1 MRDARERNLFRFQNR
16 GLTMFKRSLMVLSL
30 GALVGTFVFGRE
42 AVSYLRAGCQN
53 VRNAVKAEVPIE
65 FEMER
70 ARTLIEQLV
79 PDIRQCMHVVAEQ
92 QVDIEHLQTT
102 LAQKESDISKQKDA
116 ILALRNDLGT
126 GKSAYVYAR
135 HSYTSSDV
143 KRDLATRFERFKSA
157 EEMLAA
163 DRKILAAREMTLVA
177 NRDKLENMM
186 QSKKDLEVKLEQLQA
201 RVHTVKAAETVS
213 QLAIDDSN
221 LSHARKLITEL
232 NKQLDVKQKM
242 LDVEGKFVGLI
253 PVESVAPSVPVDLD
267 KQIDA
272 YFSQSTPEDAV
283 AVK

>member
-1 MRDARERNLFRFQNR
+1 
-16 GLTMFKRSLMVLSL
+16 MFKKGLMVLSL
-30 GALVGTFVFGRE
+30 AVIAGTFVFGRE

-102 LAQKESDISKQKDA
+102 LAQKESDIAKQKDA

-126 GKSAYVYAR
+126 GKTAYVYAR
-135 HSYTSSDV
+135 HSYTSTDV
-143 KRDLATRFERFKSA
+143 KRDLAMRFERFKAA
-157 EEMLAA
+157 EEILAA

-177 NRDKLENMM
+177 NRNKLENMM

-283 AVK
+283 AIK